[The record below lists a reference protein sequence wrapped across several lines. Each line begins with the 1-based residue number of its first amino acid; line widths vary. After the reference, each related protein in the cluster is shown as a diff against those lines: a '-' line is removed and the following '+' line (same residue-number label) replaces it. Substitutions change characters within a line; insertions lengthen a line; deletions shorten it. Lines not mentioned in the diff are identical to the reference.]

1 MLGREGDGFAIAQA
15 RLGPGRI
22 HHCMRNIGVAERALE
37 LMCKRANTRFTH
49 GSFLAD
55 KANVQQW
62 IADSRIE
69 IDATRLL
76 VMNAAWMIDTV
87 GKRAARQEIAEI
99 KVLAANM
106 VMNVLDRAI
115 QLHGAMGVSDDIP
128 LARFWRENRAMRIVD
143 GPDEVHRMTIAR
155 RECRKWK

>member
-1 MLGREGDGFAIAQA
+1 
-15 RLGPGRI
+15 
-22 HHCMRNIGVAERALE
+22 
-37 LMCKRANTRFTH
+37 
-49 GSFLAD
+49 
-55 KANVQQW
+55 VQQW

-87 GKRAARQEIAEI
+87 GKRAARQEIAEL

-128 LARFWRENRAMRIVD
+128 LARVWRENRAMRIVD